1 VGTIRN
7 LVTGGAGFLGSHLIN
22 KLISSGEEVYCIDNF
37 LTGSINNLENLSNNP
52 ELKIINQDINRPID
66 IKVERI
72 WHLACSASPKIYYK
86 NPIETS
92 KTNFIGTYN
101 MLQLSKKY
109 KAKLLLASSSE
120 IYGDPEVHPQPESYK
135 GSVNNIGIRA
145 CYVEGK
151 RIAESLCFDFLR
163 QYNCNICIARI
174 FNTYGPRMS
183 ADDGRVISNF
193 INQALYEMPL
203 TIYGDGTQTRSFCY
217 VDDLIDGLIA
227 LMSSNITGPINFGNP
242 IEISIL
248 DLANIIRTKINPA
261 IKFKKV
267 ILPKDDPRKRKPLID
282 LAMQELNWK
291 PTTSLEIG
299 LKKTIEYFKN
309 QLVK

>member
-1 VGTIRN
+1 MRTTRN
-7 LVTGGAGFLGSHLIN
+7 LVTGGAGFLGSHLIY
-22 KLISSGEEVYCIDNF
+22 KLISLGEQVYCIDNF
-37 LTGSINNLENLSNNP
+37 LTGNLSNLKDLYNNP
-52 ELKIINQDINRPID
+52 KLKIINQDINDPIE
-66 IKVERI
+66 IEVEKI
-72 WHLACSASPKIYYK
+72 WHLASSASPKIYSK
-86 NPIETS
+86 NPIETL

-101 MLQLSKKY
+101 MLKLSKKY

-120 IYGDPEVHPQPESYK
+120 VYGDPEVHPQPESYK

-145 CYVEGK
+145 CYNEGK

-163 QYNCNICIARI
+163 QENCNICVARI

-193 INQALYEMPL
+193 IVQALSEMPL

-227 LMSSNITGPINFGNP
+227 LMESNVAGPINLGNTD
-242 IEISIL
+242 EISIIE
-248 DLANIIRTKINPA
+248 LAKIIRNKINRN

-267 ILPKDDPRKRKPLID
+267 MLPMDDPQKRKPLID
-282 LAMQELNWK
+282 LAIKELNWH
-291 PTTSLEIG
+291 PTISLEIG

-309 QLVK
+309 NL